1 MPRYETQ
8 VSKTDPVIKKI
19 IAATSGSDSTEW
31 PSSGSP
37 AQWRGRLVSVE
48 QVDPGFTY
56 QIYNDTGEPRVYQV
70 RNLQARMLTVS
81 RVPRPSYGAPATE
94 IFAPAYGEVV
104 VTRQIGPTGRIT
116 IYVPELDAATLDV
129 SRDALLSGD
138 KKRFTEVLK
147 GFGDYAGI
155 ARAILEAQSKMLE
168 KVSSGKTS
176 RQLDREIT
184 DFLRSRNQ

>member
-1 MPRYETQ
+1 MTRLETQ
-8 VSKTDPVIKKI
+8 VSKTDPTIKKI
-19 IAATSGSDSTEW
+19 IAATSGSDATEW
-31 PSSGSP
+31 PGGSP
-37 AQWRGRLVSVE
+37 TRWSGRLVSVV

-56 QIYNDTGEPRVYQV
+56 NLYNDTGEPRVYQV
-70 RNLQARMLTVS
+70 RNIQARMLTVS

-116 IYVPELDAATLDV
+116 IYAPELDAATLDV
-129 SRDALLSGD
+129 ARDALLLSD
-138 KKRFTEVLK
+138 KKLFAEVLK

-155 ARAILEAQSKMLE
+155 ARAILEAQSKTLE

-176 RQLDREIT
+176 RQLDREIAE
-184 DFLRSRNQ
+184 FLRSRN